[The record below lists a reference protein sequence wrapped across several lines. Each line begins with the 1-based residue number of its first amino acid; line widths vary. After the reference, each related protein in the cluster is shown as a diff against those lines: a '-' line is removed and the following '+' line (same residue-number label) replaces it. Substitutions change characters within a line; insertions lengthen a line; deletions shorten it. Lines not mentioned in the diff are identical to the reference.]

1 MLSTSLHVGRR
12 EGFFLSVAAQHRCE
26 TQSKEVKRLAI
37 TREKK
42 EEFVESYVEQL
53 SQSQAVVLSEYRG
66 ITVQQIQKLRGV
78 MREHNRC
85 V

>member
-1 MLSTSLHVGRR
+1 M
-12 EGFFLSVAAQHRCE
+12 
-26 TQSKEVKRLAI
+26 AI

-78 MREHNRC
+78 MREHNTSVQVVKNTLMRRALEQAPLRAEC
-85 V
+85 KPGMSRRQYGP